1 MVISQSKTHTMD
13 CGVDSKN
20 IKKQWGMLT
29 KIKKKFIYCTTSK
42 TVSGQ
47 NEQKVLQEKQG
58 LSANTN

>member
-1 MVISQSKTHTMD
+1 
-13 CGVDSKN
+13 
-20 IKKQWGMLT
+20 MLT